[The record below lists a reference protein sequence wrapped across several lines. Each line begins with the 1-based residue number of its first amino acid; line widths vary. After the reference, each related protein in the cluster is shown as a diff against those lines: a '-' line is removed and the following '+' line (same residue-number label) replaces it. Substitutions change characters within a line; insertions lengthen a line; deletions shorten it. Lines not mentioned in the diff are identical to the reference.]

1 MGKLAFNNHGLGIHP
16 DAFKG
21 SAANASFKIL
31 SIDEDRAGRPFV
43 STVEGRRHP
52 LYAVQWHP
60 EKAPWEWSLSYQMTH
75 SAVMPAGGEGACW
88 VH

>member
-16 DAFKG
+16 DTYKA
-21 SAANASFKIL
+21 SAANDYFKIL
-31 SIDEDRAGRPFV
+31 SVDEDRAGLPFV

-60 EKAPWEWSLSYQMTH
+60 EKAPWEWSLTYKMTH
-75 SAVMPAGGEGACW
+75 SEVSQAAWEGMCW
-88 VH
+88 V